1 MRKSQT
7 RPIYEV
13 VQEYLRE
20 LQIDRKLKEV
30 HLVSQWESVMGK
42 TVAVRTREL
51 FIRNRILYV
60 EVTSAVLKNELLMMR
75 EAIIERLNENA
86 GEKLIEKI
94 VIK

>member
-7 RPIYEV
+7 KPIQEV

-20 LQIDRKLKEV
+20 LKIDRKLKEV
-30 HLVSQWESVMGK
+30 HLISQWESVMGK

-51 FIRNRILYV
+51 TIRNRVLYV

-75 EAIIERLNENA
+75 EAIIEKLNENA
-86 GEKLIEKI
+86 GEKLIEKM
-94 VIK
+94 VIR

>member
-7 RPIYEV
+7 KPIQEV

-20 LQIDRKLKEV
+20 LKIDRKLKEV
-30 HLVSQWESVMGK
+30 HLISQWESVMGK

-51 FIRNRILYV
+51 TIRNRVLYV

-75 EAIIERLNENA
+75 EAIIEKLNENA
-86 GEKLIEKI
+86 GEKLIEKM

>member
-7 RPIYEV
+7 RPIQEV
-13 VQEYLRE
+13 VQEYLKE

-30 HLVSQWESVMGK
+30 HLISQWESVMGK

-51 FIRNRILYV
+51 FIRNHILYV

-75 EAIIERLNENA
+75 QAIIEKLNENA
-86 GEKLIEKI
+86 GERLIEKI

>member
-7 RPIYEV
+7 RPIQEV
-13 VQEYLRE
+13 VQEYLKE

-30 HLVSQWESVMGK
+30 HLISQWESVMGK

-51 FIRNRILYV
+51 FIRNHILYV

-75 EAIIERLNENA
+75 QAIIEKLNENA
-86 GEKLIEKI
+86 GEKLIEKM

>member
-7 RPIYEV
+7 KPIHEI
-13 VQEYLRE
+13 VQEYLKE

-30 HLVSQWESVMGK
+30 HLISQWESVMGK

-51 FIRNRILYV
+51 FIRNHVLYV

-75 EAIIERLNENA
+75 EAIIEKLNENA
-86 GEKLIEKI
+86 GEKLIEKM